1 MSVTFRQAGAGD
13 VPALNAAL
21 ARLSADIGDTHR
33 ASDEDLRR
41 AGFGAHPAFR
51 AVLAETAE
59 GLVGVALY
67 SPAMSTSKGL
77 VVTYV
82 ADLWI
87 SPDLRGQR
95 LGPRLLAAVARD
107 AAETWGARAL
117 KLNVYHASPDA
128 RRFYDRLGFVAATQ
142 HTEMFLDEARTADLA
157 THGEKA

>member
-95 LGPRLLAAVARD
+95 LRRDPPWDVESSCCSAWFSLISAASAKLLFSS
-107 AAETWGARAL
+107 L
-117 KLNVYHASPDA
+117 
-128 RRFYDRLGFVAATQ
+128 RRVVVTCVPPKRVL
-142 HTEMFLDEARTADLA
+142 
-157 THGEKA
+157 